1 MSEPVVFISH
11 FGIKEGTLED
21 LRRLSEEV
29 IESLRQDKPRTVLY
43 LAYLDDE
50 GTQVSFL
57 HAFHDAESMDLHF
70 EGADERGKG
79 RVPVP
84 RASRV
89 GDLRAAERGN
99 PGVDAA
105 GGGRCR
111 CRVDGPARPPR
122 RVPPAPIGL
131 SRPRTGV

>member
-29 IESLRQDKPRTVLY
+29 IESLRQDKPRTVLF

-57 HAFHDAESMDLHF
+57 HAFPDAESMDLHF
-70 EGADERGKG
+70 EGADERAEAAYRYLEPRGWEIYG
-79 RVPVP
+79 RPSEAALESMRQASAGAGVPLTVLP
-84 RASRV
+84 DHL
-89 GDLRAAERGN
+89 GGFLRLQ
-99 PGVDAA
+99 
-105 GGGRCR
+105 
-111 CRVDGPARPPR
+111 PA
-122 RVPPAPIGL
+122 
-131 SRPRTGV
+131 